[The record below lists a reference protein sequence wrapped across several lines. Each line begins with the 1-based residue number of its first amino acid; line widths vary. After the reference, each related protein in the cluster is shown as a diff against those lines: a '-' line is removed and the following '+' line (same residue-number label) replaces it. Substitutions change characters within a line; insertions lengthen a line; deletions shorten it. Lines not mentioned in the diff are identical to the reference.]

1 MEFAS
6 DRLPQLF
13 TAMLMTL
20 ATVILLGPGAPSIL
34 VQHAAD
40 RAVAR
45 LRRALMHRDLG

>member
-13 TAMLMTL
+13 AAMLMTL
-20 ATVILLGPGAPSIL
+20 AAVILLGPGAPSIL

-40 RAVAR
+40 QALAR
-45 LRRALMHRDLG
+45 LRRKPRH

>member
-6 DRLPQLF
+6 DRLPHLL

-20 ATVILLGPGAPSIL
+20 AAVILLGPGAPSIL

-40 RAVAR
+40 QAMAR
-45 LRRALMHRDLG
+45 LRPRR